1 MKAEIKNLT
10 NEEYHASEGIS
21 ASGIKLLLKCPKK
34 YHWQYILGNREGG
47 STDALKF
54 GSGLH
59 TLLLEP
65 EKFEEEYIVLE
76 EIPRKNSNA
85 YKELIEKN
93 SGKTILKQ
101 DEYNQMLGMS
111 EAFKAYDNSELIL
124 SGDCMIEQ
132 SIFWKDEE
140 TGILLKSRPDFY
152 NKKAGIIF
160 DLKTALDASRSGFS
174 RAKFSYEY
182 HIQAYM
188 QWEAIRLLTDKEP
201 GAICHL
207 VIEKNEP
214 YLVACYQITNVE
226 LEMGKFQLQKALKYY
241 SDCNR
246 VGKWRGYTT
255 HDTWI
260 TAKGSEVIEELP
272 LPGWAENKF
281 NNEGI
286 INE

>member
-1 MKAEIKNLT
+1 MNAEIRQLT
-10 NEEYHASEGIS
+10 NDEYHASEGIS

-34 YHWQYILGNREGG
+34 YHWQYILGNKNEG
-47 STDALKF
+47 STEALKF

-65 EKFEEEYIVLE
+65 DKFVDEYVVLNE
-76 EIPRKNSNA
+76 MPRKNSNA
-85 YKELIEKN
+85 YKELMEINK
-93 SGKTILKQ
+93 GKTILRQ

-152 NKKAGIIF
+152 NKRFGIIF
-160 DLKTALDASRSGFS
+160 DLKTALDGSRPGFS

-188 QWEAIRLLTDKEP
+188 QWEAIRLLTGKEP
-201 GAICHL
+201 GSICHI
-207 VIEKNEP
+207 VIEKTPP
-214 YLVACYQITNVE
+214 YVTSGYEITDVE

-241 SDCNR
+241 VDCSQL
-246 VGKWRGYTT
+246 GKWRGYTT
-255 HDTWI
+255 HQAWMSKNGVEAI
-260 TAKGSEVIEELP
+260 EVLP
-272 LPGWAENKF
+272 LPGYAESKF